1 MLAVGLLF
9 TAFTI
14 RIRGNHH
21 HNIPPYY
28 VTDALSSLRK
38 YDPVHI
44 EIVPMRY
51 FDDEITVD
59 ATMYGRNG
67 TRYEATT
74 RGSDLLPALRDISQR
89 TFKKFMKSARTYA
102 HFVRLHDAVEDE
114 DSN

>member
-44 EIVPMRY
+44 EIIPMRY
-51 FDDEITVD
+51 FDDEISVD
-59 ATMYGRNG
+59 ATMYGKNG
-67 TRYEATT
+67 TRYQTTT
-74 RGSDLLPALRDISQR
+74 RSSDLLPALRDISQKD
-89 TFKKFMKSARTYA
+89 FQKS
-102 HFVRLHDAVEDE
+102 LW
-114 DSN
+114 NM